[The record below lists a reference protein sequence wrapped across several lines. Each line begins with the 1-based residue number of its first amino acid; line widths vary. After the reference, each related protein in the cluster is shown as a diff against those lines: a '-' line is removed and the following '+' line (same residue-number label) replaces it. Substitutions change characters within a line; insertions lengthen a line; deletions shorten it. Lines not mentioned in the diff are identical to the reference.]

1 MSRFNVELRMPRYV
15 VVGDS
20 AMLQCDYNVKKEQL
34 HRVEWQK
41 NGKKIFQ
48 FVQGR
53 TPPFLNYSIPGAEL
67 DVSSNDIFKKIRR
80 NHLDATN
87 SDLLVIISIST
98 CFRHLYA
105 SGRQHSPHNA
115 HILPPDSPASQQL
128 QQDRQL

>member
-1 MSRFNVELRMPRYV
+1 MPRYV

-87 SDLLVIISIST
+87 SDVLVINVIST
-98 CFRHLYA
+98 CFGHLYA
-105 SGRQHSPHNA
+105 HRQEILLRTTAYSCLSCCRCCDAGESGG
-115 HILPPDSPASQQL
+115 
-128 QQDRQL
+128 